1 MNTITRQRL
10 FVDNDLHLNASLT
23 LDRDQ
28 SHYLINVLRQGI
40 GDQVLVFN
48 GRDGEFRAEISTASK
63 RSVDL
68 LLVEQTQDQGQDH
81 TPDLMLAFAPVKKA
95 RIDFIAE
102 KATELGAGIIQP
114 MITDYTAMS
123 RVNTGRLKAN
133 AVEASEQTGRLTV
146 PKIEEPI
153 SFRQLLEAWPAGR
166 HIIFCDEAV
175 AGENDLAMVNRI
187 QGLEGPVAIFIGPEG
202 GFSPAER
209 DRLNARPES
218 VSVSLGPNILRADTA
233 MVAALS
239 IWQAVAGEWRN
250 KHGN

>member
-10 FVDNDLHLNASLT
+10 FVETELSNIGTVT

-28 SHYLINVLRQGI
+28 SHYLTNVLRQGI
-40 GDQVLVFN
+40 GDEVLLFN
-48 GRDGEFRAEISTASK
+48 GKDGEFLGRIAAVAK
-63 RSVDL
+63 KSVDL
-68 LLVEQTQDQGQDH
+68 DLVDQTRPQLPL
-81 TPDLMLAFAPVKKA
+81 PDLMLAFAPVKKA

-114 MITDYTAMS
+114 MITDYTAVS
-123 RVNTGRLKAN
+123 RVNTGRLRAN
-133 AVEASEQTGRLTV
+133 AIEAAEQTNRLTI
-146 PKIEEPI
+146 PRIEEPV
-153 SFRQLLEAWPAGR
+153 SFRKLLEAWPSGR

-175 AGENDLAMVNRI
+175 AGDESLGIADRIKGLA
-187 QGLEGPVAIFIGPEG
+187 GPVAIFIGPEG

-209 DRLNARPES
+209 AMLSQRPGA

-239 IWQAVAGEWRN
+239 IWQAVAGEWREDN
-250 KHGN
+250 GN